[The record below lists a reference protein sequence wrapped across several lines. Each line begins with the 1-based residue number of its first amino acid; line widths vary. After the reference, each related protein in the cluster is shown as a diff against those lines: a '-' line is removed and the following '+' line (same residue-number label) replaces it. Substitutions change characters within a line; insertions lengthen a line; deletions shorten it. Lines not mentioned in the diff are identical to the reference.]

1 MLRRLN
7 LPRGSRAAL
16 RDEMESMVAQG
27 VLRRAGNRR
36 YVRVS
41 ASNTKV
47 GTLTLTRQ
55 GYGFVALE
63 NSAEQGDVYISGR
76 ALRGAMHRDRVEIN
90 IFESRAGKV
99 EGEVIRV
106 LERGTHTFVGFVH
119 QARKAQWITP
129 RDERLPD
136 RIRLNGD
143 AVHGQLVAARF
154 VSWPGSGAPVA
165 EAEVLRVFAGM
176 DSGEQKSSF
185 TISGYRWSSVTLHSR
200 RPTPCQ
206 PTPQTSS
213 RTRDAKT

>member
-154 VSWPGSGAPVA
+154 VSWPGSGSPVA
-165 EAEVLRVFAGM
+165 EAEVLRVGGPLSDEVSTAM
-176 DSGEQKSSF
+176 
-185 TISGYRWSSVTLHSR
+185 TLSQVVRYDWDHVR
-200 RPTPCQ
+200 GRVLGLPIDC
-206 PTPQTSS
+206 
-213 RTRDAKT
+213 